1 MQDPSASSQPSSALA
16 SSPLATPLAVPTR
29 RGNRRLII
37 GIVVAVVALALAG
50 LGYVRYNGPVDT
62 VKGYFHDAFVT
73 FDAQSAAGR
82 ICPDSPQQ
90 ITNIAGFQQQLDLIK
105 GDATIDLSGITYTMT
120 SQNLISDATVHVGGT
135 FNGTIRGLPI
145 SVPLNAVATLKS
157 SGLGWCIESGAPG
170 PASPAP

>member
-157 SGLGWCIESGAPG
+157 SGGRRL
-170 PASPAP
+170 SP